1 MKKLMFGSLS
11 LVATLVALPIA
22 SINILPA
29 IANSSFSNQQQNNL
43 RVVQAQQQPVALL
56 LTAEIK
62 KLSRDENGNEKISW
76 NQLPPSSQVMPGSI
90 LRYTVTAENNT
101 SRNMR
106 NLAVTQPVPDGM
118 VYIMQSATKASAAN
132 ASVDFSIDGGK
143 SFSLKPVV
151 KVRGRDGKIEERPAP
166 TDAYTHVRWNFGET
180 LPANSRVQVSYQVR
194 VK

>member
-1 MKKLMFGSLS
+1 MKKLLFGSLS
-11 LVATLVALPIA
+11 LVATLVVLPIA

-29 IANSSFSNQQQNNL
+29 IANSSSTNQNNL
-43 RVVQAQQQPVALL
+43 RVAQTQQQPVALL
-56 LTAEIK
+56 LSAEVK
-62 KLSRDENGNEKISW
+62 KVSRDENGNEKISW
-76 NQLPPSSQVMPGSI
+76 NQLPPSSQVIPGSI

-143 SFSLKPVV
+143 SFSPKPVV
-151 KVRGRDGKIEERPAP
+151 RVRGRDGKIEERTAP

-180 LPANSRVQVSYQVR
+180 LPASSKVQVSYQVK